1 MSAAWVDPQRFKIRE
16 VAMYLAHRGLDA
28 ETIREAMIDM
38 ATTEA
43 EHAIAWAAEEDR
55 RMAAEESE
63 SLVHDLTATIAAVDK
78 GRELDVAPATTLKIL
93 AASRKSA

>member
-1 MSAAWVDPQRFKIRE
+1 
-16 VAMYLAHRGLDA
+16 MYLAQRGLDA

-55 RMAAEESE
+55 RMAAAEESE
-63 SLVHDLTATIAAVDK
+63 ALVHDLTATLAAVDK
-78 GRELDVAPATTLKIL
+78 GKALDVEPAKTMQIL
-93 AASRKSA
+93 AATRRTA